1 MNPKSRDAESEHDD
15 AIDAKLDA
23 VLKQRDDPGMHD
35 IPLKR
40 QWDSG
45 LEAELE
51 ACFRASTRRHSRC
64 RRRRARAADRKNVP
78 ASERGGEPARV
89 AHR

>member
-23 VLKQRDDPGMHD
+23 VLKQRDDPGAHD

-51 ACFRASTRRHSRC
+51 AALQGFDAATFEVSSPRAGGRSKEC
-64 RRRRARAADRKNVP
+64 AR
-78 ASERGGEPARV
+78 E
-89 AHR
+89 